1 MRFQKLVWFKQVH
14 LRRSC
19 FIKKVNFQLQ
29 WLMTSEVKLQICCSL
44 FPKCHSSWS
53 ALHCNMYLHHL
64 SCCITECTGAAFL
77 ILFVLGSGLGLTL
90 LPPPP
95 GTQPWSQRTR
105 ARDGASVAEFS
116 TNQSPAAGGLT
127 NHRREAA
134 ALHLRLPSTRKTNCD
149 KGLSSFDL

>member
-1 MRFQKLVWFKQVH
+1 MV
-14 LRRSC
+14 C
-19 FIKKVNFQLQ
+19 FALQ
-29 WLMTSEVKLQICCSL
+29 CSV
-44 FPKCHSSWS
+44 
-53 ALHCNMYLHHL
+53 YLHHF

-116 TNQSPAAGGLT
+116 TNKSPAAGALT

-134 ALHLRLPSTRKTNCD
+134 ALHLRLPSTHKTNCD
-149 KGLSSFDL
+149 KGLSLTLIFNFVSTFS

>member
-1 MRFQKLVWFKQVH
+1 MV
-14 LRRSC
+14 C
-19 FIKKVNFQLQ
+19 FALQ
-29 WLMTSEVKLQICCSL
+29 CSV
-44 FPKCHSSWS
+44 
-53 ALHCNMYLHHL
+53 YLHHF

-116 TNQSPAAGGLT
+116 TNKSSAAGALT

-134 ALHLRLPSTRKTNCD
+134 ALHLRLPSTHKTNCD
-149 KGLSSFDL
+149 KGLSLTLIFNFVSTFS

>member
-1 MRFQKLVWFKQVH
+1 MSVFLQVNLTVVCVVDNFYRFVV
-14 LRRSC
+14 
-19 FIKKVNFQLQ
+19 
-29 WLMTSEVKLQICCSL
+29 SL
-44 FPKCHSSWS
+44 FPKMQFIVVCIAVS
-53 ALHCNMYLHHL
+53 YLHHF

-95 GTQPWSQRTR
+95 GTKPWSQRTR

-116 TNQSPAAGGLT
+116 TNQSPAAGALT

-134 ALHLRLPSTRKTNCD
+134 ALHLRLPLTRKTNCD
-149 KGLSSFDL
+149 KGLSLTLIFNFVSTFS